1 MRRTH
6 VEEIALAMRQFL
18 ASRVAAA
25 KKSARHRIHV
35 TRAAVV
41 TFLSEMSLLTGAPT
55 SAPVEVVEGA
65 RFVSWPTAE
74 LERCLATHPQ
84 LRAAL

>member
-1 MRRTH
+1 
-6 VEEIALAMRQFL
+6 
-18 ASRVAAA
+18 
-25 KKSARHRIHV
+25 
-35 TRAAVV
+35 
-41 TFLSEMSLLTGAPT
+41 MSLLTGAPT